1 MLMAASL
8 PFALALV
15 GVGAW
20 GIGQKHK
27 ADHLAA
33 AVAHEEAEIQRMAA
47 QQARPAAEQPLP
59 AHVPAA
65 KGQPDQVLLMGQ
77 AAPRNKP
84 KELVIP
90 VQRSADPNENLAQS
104 VKAR

>member
-1 MLMAASL
+1 
-8 PFALALV
+8 
-15 GVGAW
+15 
-20 GIGQKHK
+20 
-27 ADHLAA
+27 
-33 AVAHEEAEIQRMAA
+33 
-47 QQARPAAEQPLP
+47 
-59 AHVPAA
+59 
-65 KGQPDQVLLMGQ
+65 MGQ